1 LTEVRP
7 PPGLEEEKEER
18 EAGSLLVGVSEALRI
33 MGWLVG
39 RGERPEEP
47 KLASKLTSEP
57 ELPAE
62 EHSREERL
70 LDMQEEVPT
79 AVPPPLRG
87 LW

>member
-1 LTEVRP
+1 LTEVRGP
-7 PPGLEEEKEER
+7 PPGLEEKEER

-39 RGERPEEP
+39 SGERPVEP

-70 LDMQEEVPT
+70 LDMQEVPT
-79 AVPPPLRG
+79 AVLPPLRG